1 MKMDFLG
8 EEVPRHG
15 HKNRKMVFEEAAYL
29 GPDFTWGKHQTW
41 TKKKHTKMVLVEAES
56 PES

>member
-15 HKNRKMVFEEAAYL
+15 HENRKMVFVEAAYL

-41 TKKKHTKMVLVEAES
+41 TKKKHKDGVCGGSLS
-56 PES
+56 RS